1 MREVKWS
8 AGKVMTRQEQGTYDY
23 AVLVEEVGVG
33 SFACES
39 YGVRVTDLGTGEEA
53 RVENITVSTQ
63 RIGEL
68 CALLARN
75 QVGPTH
81 LRDVVEDW
89 L

>member
-8 AGKVMTRQEQGTYDY
+8 TGEVKTQPEKRSYDY
-23 AVLVEEVGVG
+23 AVLVEEVEAG

-39 YGVRVTDLGTGEEA
+39 YGVRVTARGTGEEA
-53 RVENITVSTQ
+53 RVENVTVSAR

-68 CALLARN
+68 CALLERN